1 MTAIDWAMWP
11 ALALLGFCGSA
22 LYSGME
28 TGCYRLN
35 RVRLHLRAQHKEP
48 AAVALEAETSDL
60 SRLLSTLLIGNNV
73 TNQLGT
79 TAMSVILLS
88 LVTNEWAAI
97 ALNALVVTPILFVFG
112 ETLPKDFFS
121 AHADAV
127 MYRLSGVLRWSRR
140 VFFYTGLTPAVGL
153 MWSALS
159 LLLGGTGR
167 YEATHP
173 RRQMAYLFKEGIG
186 YGLLTDRQSALVDR
200 VMRLSDTQLADAMTP
215 WARAMKVRA
224 EDPPGVM
231 WRLAEQGGGRSRYPV
246 VERGGRV
253 VGVVN
258 VLDALVHD
266 AADCPPIRELMTHA
280 VTLPATMGL
289 RRGLSE
295 LQAHGGSLAVVVDER
310 GKPVGVVTPR
320 DLVEPITGQ
329 LAQW

>member
-1 MTAIDWAMWP
+1 MWLL
-11 ALALLGFCGSA
+11 LALLGFCGSA

-28 TGCYRLN
+28 TGSYRLN
-35 RVRLHLRAQHKEP
+35 RVRLHLRAQRREP
-48 AAVALEAETSDL
+48 EAVALEAETSDL

-79 TAMSVILLS
+79 TAMGIMLLS
-88 LVTNEWAAI
+88 LVTNEWAAV
-97 ALNALVVTPILFVFG
+97 AVNAAVVTPILFVVG

-127 MYRLSGVLRWSRR
+127 MYRLAGVLRWSRR
-140 VFFYTGLTPAVGL
+140 AFYYTGLTPAVGVA
-153 MWSALS
+153 WAVLS
-159 LLLGGTGR
+159 KVVGR
-167 YEATHP
+167 QGKYDATHP
-173 RRQMAYLFKEGIG
+173 RREMTFLFKEGIG
-186 YGLLTDRQSALVDR
+186 YGLLTDQQSALVDR
-200 VMRLSDTQLADAMTP
+200 VMRLSDTKLGDAMTP

-224 EDPPGVM
+224 DDPPGVM

-246 VERGGRV
+246 VERGGKV

-266 AADCPPIRELMTHA
+266 RDACPPIRELMTDA
-280 VTLPATMGL
+280 VTLSASLGL
-289 RRGLSE
+289 RNGLSE
-295 LQAHGGSLAVVVDER
+295 MQAKGGSLAVVTDER

>member
-1 MTAIDWAMWP
+1 MDWAMWS
-11 ALALLGFCGSA
+11 AIALLGFCGSA
-22 LYSGME
+22 MYSGME

-35 RVRLHLRAQHKEP
+35 RVRLHLRAQRREP

-79 TAMSVILLS
+79 TAVGIMLLS
-88 LVTNEWAAI
+88 LVTNDWAAI

-121 AHADAV
+121 AHSDAV
-127 MYRLSGVLRWSRR
+127 MYRLGGVLRWSRR
-140 VFFYTGLTPAVGL
+140 VFFYSGLTPAVSVA
-153 MWSALS
+153 WSALS
-159 LLLGGTGR
+159 LVFGGQGR

-200 VMRLSDTQLADAMTP
+200 VMRLSDTSLADAMTP

-224 EDPPGVM
+224 DDPPGVM

-246 VERGGRV
+246 VERGGGV
-253 VGVVN
+253 IGVVN

-266 AADCPPIRELMTHA
+266 REACPPIRELMTPS
-280 VTLPATMGL
+280 VTLRATTGL
-289 RRGLSE
+289 RAGLSE
-295 LQAHGGSLAVVVDER
+295 LQRRGGSLAVVVDER

>member
-1 MTAIDWAMWP
+1 MSTMEWVMWS
-11 ALALLGFCGSA
+11 AVALLGFSGSA

-35 RVRLHLRAQHKEP
+35 RVRLHLRAQRGER
-48 AAVALEAETSDL
+48 AAVQLERETADL

-73 TNQLGT
+73 MNQLGT
-79 TAMSVILLS
+79 SAMGLMLLAAVGS
-88 LVTNEWAAI
+88 EWRAI
-97 ALNALVVTPILFVFG
+97 VLNALVVTPILFVIG

-127 MYRLSGVLRWSRR
+127 MYRLWRVLRWSRR
-140 VFFYTGLTPAVGL
+140 VYYYVGLTPSVGL
-153 MWSALS
+153 AWAALS
-159 LLLGGTGR
+159 FVFKSKGK

-186 YGLLTDRQSALVDR
+186 YGLLSDQQSALVDR
-200 VMRLSDTQLADAMTP
+200 VMQLSDTTLRDAMTP

-224 EDPPGVM
+224 TDPPGVM

-246 VERGGRV
+246 VDRAGTV

-258 VLDALVHD
+258 VLDALVHEPSE
-266 AADCPPIRELMTHA
+266 CPPINQLMTEA

-295 LQAHGGSLAVVVDER
+295 LQKHGGSLAVVVDER